1 MSMSRRGGG
10 RVRVT
15 VGKAL
20 RRTGGEDARAL
31 LLDVRADHE
40 WSAGHAPGAVHVP
53 LSRLLAG
60 TAPRATAPHPVA
72 DARGN
77 IEIRGSGGVRG
88 SGGLRADGGVDARGN
103 SGQTI

>member
-10 RVRVT
+10 RVRVS
-15 VGKAL
+15 VGEAL

-31 LLDVRADHE
+31 LLDARADHE

-77 IEIRGSGGVRG
+77 IEARG

-103 SGQTI
+103 SGQII

>member
-10 RVRVT
+10 RVRVS
-15 VGKAL
+15 VGEAL

-60 TAPRATAPHPVA
+60 TVPRATAPHPVA

-77 IEIRGSGGVRG
+77 IEVRG